1 MDIYCAQLKLRAKTK
16 NNYYVHRFIWECYN
30 GLVPVGLEIDHIN
43 DNRSDNR
50 LCNLQLVTPSEN
62 KKKAAKNTDYS
73 FTNYNYINK
82 KSEKAINLM
91 TDEVH
96 YFPSMYSVQV
106 ELGVS
111 TGVVKKNCDREYGYK
126 RGRSKVDGYWYSFEY
141 LN

>member
-30 GLVPVGLEIDHIN
+30 GLVPVGFEIDHIN

-96 YFPSMYSVQV
+96 YFPSIYSVQV

-111 TGVVKKNCDREYGYK
+111 TGVVKKK
-126 RGRSKVDGYWYSFEY
+126 
-141 LN
+141 L

>member
-1 MDIYCAQLKLRAKTK
+1 M
-16 NNYYVHRFIWECYN
+16 
-30 GLVPVGLEIDHIN
+30 
-43 DNRSDNR
+43 
-50 LCNLQLVTPSEN
+50 TPSEN
-62 KKKAAKNTDYS
+62 KKKAAENTDYS

-111 TGVVKKNCDREYGYK
+111 TGVVKKNCDREYGCK
-126 RGRSKVDGYWYSFEY
+126 RGRSKVDGYWYS
-141 LN
+141 

>member
-1 MDIYCAQLKLRAKTK
+1 M
-16 NNYYVHRFIWECYN
+16 
-30 GLVPVGLEIDHIN
+30 
-43 DNRSDNR
+43 
-50 LCNLQLVTPSEN
+50 TPSEN

-82 KSEKAINLM
+82 KSIKAINLM

-111 TGVVKKNCDREYGYK
+111 TGVVKKIVIESMVIKGADQKLMIIGIH
-126 RGRSKVDGYWYSFEY
+126 SSI
-141 LN
+141 